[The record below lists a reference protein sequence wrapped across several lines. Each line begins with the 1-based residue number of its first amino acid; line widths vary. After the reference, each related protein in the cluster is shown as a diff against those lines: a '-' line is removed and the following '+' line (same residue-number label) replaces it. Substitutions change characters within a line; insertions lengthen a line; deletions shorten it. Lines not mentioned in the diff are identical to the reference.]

1 MGLKVCITLD
11 DVIRKKTYQIGKIFK
26 KNVNENII
34 LENLDFST
42 NDFQKIFGF
51 KDKESYEK
59 FLYDEYSFEIFGEA
73 KGTEDLIGD
82 KINHWILKMEDEF
95 EDGDFEVIL
104 SNTREFNQSI
114 GCTYFF
120 LSKIATRVRKV
131 FFPKDSNDIWE
142 ECDVLVTA
150 DVDLLK
156 SKPEGKIS
164 VKILTDYNKDCESD
178 YCYDKLSDF
187 LEDEKILKQ

>member
-95 EDGDFEVIL
+95 EDGGFEVIL

-178 YCYDKLSDF
+178 YSYDKLSDF

>member
-1 MGLKVCITLD
+1 MRVCITLD

-178 YCYDKLSDF
+178 YSYDKLSDF

>member
-178 YCYDKLSDF
+178 YSYDKLSDF